1 MGREARPGLEG
12 TLMQLQVDKFWDD
25 LEVGESTGL
34 SRGRTVTETDVVQ
47 FMMLT
52 GNWVEIHSNVEF
64 AKGTPFGQRLVQG
77 SLVLAMSQGLFTTGR
92 AVAAFYGLN
101 NLRFRKPVFI
111 GDTVKVECVLLSTAD
126 KDEQFGLATWEMR
139 VTNQDGVAVQTS
151 EYTFLTYKEKP
162 ADW

>member
-1 MGREARPGLEG
+1 
-12 TLMQLQVDKFWDD
+12 MQLQVDKFWNEI
-25 LEVGESTGL
+25 EVGESTGL

-47 FMMLT
+47 VMMLT

-64 AKGTPFGQRLVQG
+64 AKDTPFGQRLVQG

-92 AVAAFYGLN
+92 SVAAFYGLDR
-101 NLRFRKPVFI
+101 LRFRKPVFI
-111 GDTVKVECVLLSTAD
+111 GDTIKVECVLLSKAD

-139 VTNQDGVAVQTS
+139 VSNQHGDVVQKA
-151 EYTFLTYKEKP
+151 EYTFLNYKERS

>member
-1 MGREARPGLEG
+1 
-12 TLMQLQVDKFWDD
+12 MQLQVDKFWNEI
-25 LEVGESTGL
+25 EVGESTGL

-64 AKGTPFGQRLVQG
+64 AKDTPFGQRLVQG

-92 AVAAFYGLN
+92 SVAAFYGLDK
-101 NLRFRKPVFI
+101 LRFTKPVFI
-111 GDTVKVECVLLSTAD
+111 GDTIKVECILLSKAD
-126 KDEQFGLATWEMR
+126 KNEQFGLATWEMR
-139 VTNQDGVAVQTS
+139 VSNQHGDVVQQA
-151 EYTFLTYKEKP
+151 EYTFLNYKERP

>member
-1 MGREARPGLEG
+1 
-12 TLMQLQVDKFWDD
+12 MQLQVDKFWNEI
-25 LEVGESTGL
+25 EVGESTGL

-64 AKGTPFGQRLVQG
+64 AKETPFGQRLVQG

-92 AVAAFYGLN
+92 SVAAFYGLDK
-101 NLRFRKPVFI
+101 LRFRKPVFI
-111 GDTVKVECVLLSTAD
+111 GDTIKVECVLLSKAD
-126 KDEQFGLATWEMR
+126 KDEKFGLATWEMR
-139 VTNQDGVAVQTS
+139 VQNQHGDVVQQA
-151 EYTFLTYKEKP
+151 EYTFLNYKERP

>member
-1 MGREARPGLEG
+1 
-12 TLMQLQVDKFWDD
+12 MQLAVDQFWND
-25 LEVGESTGL
+25 LEIGHSTGL

-92 AVAAFYGLN
+92 AVRVSVRLCVRASVW
-101 NLRFRKPVFI
+101 LRVSACQCICVPF
-111 GDTVKVECVLLSTAD
+111 CVLAPLSPS
-126 KDEQFGLATWEMR
+126 LCPWRMR
-139 VTNQDGVAVQTS
+139 ASCGARGS
-151 EYTFLTYKEKP
+151 WP
-162 ADW
+162 GIGR

>member
-1 MGREARPGLEG
+1 
-12 TLMQLQVDKFWDD
+12 MQLAVDQFWND
-25 LEVGESTGL
+25 LEIGHSTGL

-92 AVAAFYGLN
+92 AVAAFYGMDR
-101 NLRFRKPVFI
+101 LRFRKPVFI
-111 GDTVKVECVLLSTAD
+111 GDTVKVECVLEELAD
-126 KDEQFGLATWEMR
+126 KNDTFGLATWEMR
-139 VTNQDGVAVQTS
+139 VSNQDGDLVQS
-151 EYTFLTYKEKP
+151 SQYTFLTYKAKP

>member
-1 MGREARPGLEG
+1 
-12 TLMQLQVDKFWDD
+12 MQLQVDKFWND
-25 LEVGESTGL
+25 LEVGESTGV

-92 AVAAFYGLN
+92 AVAAFYGLDS
-101 NLRFRKPVFI
+101 LRFSKPVFI
-111 GDTVKVECVLLSTAD
+111 GDTVKVECVLLSTVD
-126 KDEQFGLATWEMR
+126 KDERFGLATWEMR
-139 VTNQDGVAVQTS
+139 VTNQDNAPVQTS
-151 EYTFLTYKEKP
+151 EYTFLTYKERP